1 MNGQKVAGE
10 GSRCGVLKGQ
20 IIAELCVCVLSLVL
34 PIFALAEN
42 EIAFRER
49 RECNQDGEL

>member
-42 EIAFRER
+42 EIAFGER